1 MLDEIFEGKGLEIN
15 TYKTLDTYFA
25 LCGGGGFGK
34 SLQEIFDPHPPPITR
49 DMKRSFSRET
59 RNEIYATFGSRI

>member
-15 TYKTLDTYFA
+15 TYKTLDTS
-25 LCGGGGFGK
+25 LCAGGGGFGK
-34 SLQEIFDPHPPPITR
+34 SLQDIFDPHPPPITR